1 MTLNLAA
8 MTDEELVGA
17 RNALQAV
24 DDRIY
29 GVVTRKT
36 NRITVAIDAHECTS
50 SMLAEAQAELNRRR
64 KENST

>member
-1 MTLNLAA
+1 MSFNPAA

-29 GVVTRKT
+29 GVVTRIT

-50 SMLAEAQAELNRRR
+50 GMLAEAQAELNRRR
-64 KENST
+64 KEKTP